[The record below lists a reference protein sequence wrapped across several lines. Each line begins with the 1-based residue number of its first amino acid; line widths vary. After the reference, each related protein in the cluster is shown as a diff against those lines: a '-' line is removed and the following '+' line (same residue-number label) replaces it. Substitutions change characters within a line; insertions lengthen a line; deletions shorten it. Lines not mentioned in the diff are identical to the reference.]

1 MTAFLI
7 CLIVAALLM
16 GIAWIK
22 CGVRIL
28 YENKD
33 FLVELR
39 CLGSRYCLLGGE
51 EKTQKKKKKVSS
63 EKKKSTEQPVAQMQK
78 RKINFRAY
86 LPYWQEILGIVGRVL
101 TAPTIDLLRLQA
113 EAGGSDAEAC
123 AMAYGRMWAAV
134 GAVLP
139 VVENIF
145 QVEKREISILCNYEK
160 PSVEICAEVRLSLRV
175 YEILAL
181 ACAVLIFLLRLRRE
195 MNHEEKA
202 VPKQ

>member
-1 MTAFLI
+1 MTALLI
-7 CLIVAALLM
+7 CLIVAALLT

-28 YENKD
+28 YEKED
-33 FLVELR
+33 LLVELC
-39 CLGSRYCLLGGE
+39 CLGFRYCLFGGE
-51 EKTQKKKKKVSS
+51 EKQQKKKEKASP
-63 EKKKSTEQPVAQMQK
+63 EKKKNTEQPVSQTAK
-78 RKINFRAY
+78 RKINVRAY
-86 LPYWQEILGIVGRVL
+86 LPYWQEILEMIGRVL
-101 TAPTIDLLRLQA
+101 TAPTINLLRLKA
-113 EAGGSDAEAC
+113 EAGGRDAEAC

-134 GAVLP
+134 GVVLP

-181 ACAVLIFLLRLRRE
+181 ACVVLTFLLRLRRE